1 LSLNHLSILKKKYM
15 PPKILSADQIRKSD
29 AYTVL
34 HEPIASINLMERA
47 SLQFVRVVEPFIQ
60 DRPTIYVFCGPGNN
74 GGDGFAV
81 ARILREQ
88 KYNVKAYYLQT
99 DKAFS
104 KDCQANFE
112 RFENAIELSSS
123 AGFPKIQADCIVI
136 DALLGSGCSRP
147 STGLL
152 KELIQHLNESQ
163 ARILSIDIPSGLP
176 CDQLPFDATIIHAH
190 FTGTF
195 EYPKLSFFLKESTAY
210 AGKWSVLPIGL
221 NKDFEALQQTPYH
234 YLTTEFCAQLIRK
247 REKFSHKGTY
257 GHGLLLAGSK
267 GKMGAAVL
275 SAQAALRSGIGLLT
289 AHVPACGYA
298 IMQTAV
304 PEAMCDTDWN
314 TDVISVISRDLS
326 PFSAIG
332 IGPGIGTE
340 EGAQHVLQNLF
351 SYTGPL
357 VIDADALNILATD
370 RNLLDALPVNAILTP
385 HPKEFERLSSPSA
398 TSWIRLEKQRDFS
411 MEHQCIVVLKDAI
424 TSISFPDGH
433 IYFNTTGN
441 PGMATGGTGDV
452 LTGIITGLLAQGYSH
467 KTAVLLG
474 VFYHGKA
481 GDAAAAV
488 VGEPTDRF
496 RRREI
501 FQVGRLK

>member
-1 LSLNHLSILKKKYM
+1 M

-47 SLQFVRVVEPFIQ
+47 SMQFVRVIDPYIQ
-60 DRPTIYVFCGPGNN
+60 DRPTIHVFCGPGNN

-88 KYNVKAYYLQT
+88 KYNVKAYYLKT
-99 DKAFS
+99 DKVFS

-112 RFENAIELSSS
+112 RFEGSIELREQS
-123 AGFPKIQADCIVI
+123 GFPKIQSDCIVI

-152 KELIQHLNESQ
+152 RDLIQHLNESG

-176 CDQLPFDATIIHAH
+176 CDQLPFDSTIINAH

-195 EYPKLSFFLKESTAY
+195 EYPKLSFFLKESMAY
-210 AGKWSVLPIGL
+210 AGNWSVLPIGL

-234 YLTTEFCAQLIRK
+234 YLTDAFCAALVRK
-247 REKFSHKGTY
+247 RAQFSHKGTY
-257 GHGLLLAGSK
+257 GHGLLIAGSK

-275 SAQAALRSGIGLLT
+275 SAKAALRSGIGLLT
-289 AHVPACGYA
+289 VHVPGCGYG
-298 IMQTAV
+298 ILQTAV
-304 PEAMCDTDWN
+304 PEAMCETDWN
-314 TDVISVISRDLS
+314 TDHITAISQDLS
-326 PFSAIG
+326 PFSAVG

-340 EGAQHVLQNLF
+340 EGAQHVLKNLF
-351 SYTGPL
+351 AHTHPL
-357 VIDADALNILATD
+357 VIDADALNLLAA
-370 RNLLDALPVNAILTP
+370 NPELLSALPANAILTP
-385 HPKEFERLSSPSA
+385 HPKEFERLSSASA
-398 TSWIRLEKQRDFS
+398 TSWIRLEKQRSFAI
-411 MEHQCIVVLKDAI
+411 EHRCIVVLKDAI
-424 TSISFPDGH
+424 SSISFPDGH

-467 KTAVLLG
+467 KEAVLLG

-481 GDAAAAV
+481 GDTAAAAL
-488 VGEPTDRF
+488 GENQLIASDVIQYF
-496 RRREI
+496 RL
-501 FQVGRLK
+501 G